1 MKIPWLLQNRFF
13 FFLSL
18 MLLAVSGTFAQDIIL
33 KKNNELIK
41 CKIREI
47 GMDDIKYLLPEFS
60 PDVIFSIDKDA
71 VDKVIFESGTEMA
84 FTQEMTNPAN
94 YTDNHKHALKV
105 EFLSPITGNTT
116 LAYEYSLRPGR
127 SIEATLG
134 IVGLGLIGNNDNPAG
149 AFVKAGYKFI
159 QSPEFYIRGLRYAH
173 LLKGGYLK
181 PELALAVYGVDNYT
195 YEYYPVQ
202 SITKKRESVI
212 SASMQMVMG
221 KQWIMDNSFLV
232 DAFFGIGYGFSSN
245 DRESY
250 HYGYLIAD
258 QSFPVSFSAG
268 LKIGFLFK

>member
-1 MKIPWLLQNRFF
+1 MKVSLLLQKRL
-13 FFLSL
+13 FLFIFL
-18 MLLAVSGTFAQDIIL
+18 MLASVSGSFAQDTIL

-60 PDVIFSIDKDA
+60 PDVIFTIDKDA

-84 FTQEMTNPAN
+84 FTKEMTNPAN

-105 EFLSPITGNTT
+105 EFLSPLTGNTT
-116 LAYEYSLRPGR
+116 LAYEYSLKPGR

-134 IVGLGLIGNNDNPAG
+134 IIGLGLNGNNDNPAG
-149 AFVKAGYKFI
+149 AFAKAGYKFI
-159 QSPEFYIRGLRYAH
+159 QNPDFYIRGLRYAH

-202 SITKKRESVI
+202 STTGKRETII
-212 SASMQMVMG
+212 STTMQLVMG

-232 DAFFGIGYGFSSN
+232 DAFVGLGYGFTFN

-258 QSFPVSFSAG
+258 QSFPLSFSAG
-268 LKIGFLFK
+268 LKIGLLFK